1 MGILKNLFSK
11 KQEAQT
17 PPPQEEPKR
26 PKGIIKTQRH
36 KLDNVEAHMKEI
48 MELVEENED
57 YKLSKKALIEDAREN
72 EKIYQYELSEKAE
85 LLFGGGGVEPIQVFV
100 GDVHIGDIKKGS
112 RAKVKKLIESGTIK
126 DVETEVSGG
135 KYKILKSYKRMGYSE
150 EYTLDKLEDDFS
162 ITIEITYREEIKE
175 DV

>member
-1 MGILKNLFSK
+1 MHGKMKKSISMNYQK
-11 KQEAQT
+11 KQ
-17 PPPQEEPKR
+17 
-26 PKGIIKTQRH
+26 
-36 KLDNVEAHMKEI
+36 NFC
-48 MELVEENED
+48 
-57 YKLSKKALIEDAREN
+57 S
-72 EKIYQYELSEKAE
+72 
-85 LLFGGGGVEPIQVFV
+85 GGGVEPIQVFV